1 MNRYR
6 TVNLVLLG
14 FLLYSLVFPLV
25 SPYMERIAPAV
36 WRCHY
41 RALTG
46 RPCPFCGLT
55 GDMRVFLSGG
65 GIDNPSNSRFPTL
78 LKLYAAELVLRIFF
92 TAGSFRWNGLYRFDA
107 VVHLAWLVILIF

>member
-14 FLLYSLVFPLV
+14 FLLYLLVFPLV
-25 SPYMERIAPAV
+25 SPFMEKIAPSV
-36 WRCHY
+36 WKCHY

-55 GDMRVFLSGG
+55 GDMRRYLSGG
-65 GIDNPSNSRFPTL
+65 GMETPVNSRFPFL
-78 LKLYAAELVLRIFF
+78 LKLFAGELVLRIFL
-92 TAGSFRWNGLYRFDA
+92 TAGSFRWRRLYLLDGA
-107 VVHLAWLVILIF
+107 VHLVWLVILIF